1 MGAVIQGVTRLGEPR
16 GTAVASPSAEAI
28 GSAAA
33 AQASGENFPVALRLL
48 PGRYRRRLEA
58 VYGFAR
64 AVDDMGDEAPPDER
78 AQLLD
83 ELEADLGRLYQ
94 FQDPALRE
102 APAQASPAQ
111 ASPAQAS
118 PAQASPAQDGTPD
131 AGPPGD
137 GPRIGV
143 VRALAAMVGEC
154 GVPQQVFADLIR
166 ANRQDQVVTRY
177 PAFSDLAG
185 YCELSANPVGRIVLY
200 VFGAATPE
208 RMILSDRVCT
218 ALQLAEHWQDVAEDY
233 RAGRIYLPAED
244 MERFGCAESDLA
256 ALSAGPQVRAL
267 MAFEVERAGRLLD
280 EGAPLVGN
288 LRGSA
293 RVAVAGY
300 VAGGRAALAAITA
313 AGHDV
318 LRATHKPRRG
328 RLAREMLRAY
338 AAGR

>member
-1 MGAVIQGVTRLGEPR
+1 LGEPL
-16 GTAVASPSAEAI
+16 GPAVVSPSAEAI

-64 AVDDMGDEAPPDER
+64 AVDDMGDEAPPAER

-83 ELEADLGRLYQ
+83 ALEADLGRLYQ

-102 APAQASPAQ
+102 GPAEDGPAE
-111 ASPAQAS
+111 
-118 PAQASPAQDGTPD
+118 
-131 AGPPGD
+131 AGPEL
-137 GPRIGV
+137 GV
-143 VRALAAMVGEC
+143 VRALATVVGEC
-154 GVPQQVFADLIR
+154 AIPQQVFADLIR
-166 ANRQDQVVTRY
+166 ANRQDQVVSRY
-177 PAFSDLAG
+177 PAFSDLVA
-185 YCELSANPVGRIVLY
+185 YCRLSANPVGRIVLH
-200 VFGAATPE
+200 VFGVDTPE
-208 RMILSDRVCT
+208 RRILSDRVCT
-218 ALQLAEHWQDVAEDY
+218 ALQLAEHWQDVAEDFQ
-233 RAGRIYLPAED
+233 AGRIYLPAED

-256 ALSAGPQVRAL
+256 APSAGPQLRAL
-267 MAFEVERAGRLLD
+267 MAFEVERAGQLLD

-288 LRGSA
+288 LHGSA

-300 VAGGRAALAAITA
+300 VAGGRAALAAITE

-318 LRATHKPRRG
+318 LRATYKPRRG

>member
-48 PGRYRRRLEA
+48 PGRYRRRLAA

-78 AQLLD
+78 SQLLD

-102 APAQASPAQ
+102 APAQASPDL
-111 ASPAQAS
+111 ASPAWGGP
-118 PAQASPAQDGTPD
+118 PA

-143 VRALAAMVGEC
+143 VRALATVVGEC

-200 VFGAATPE
+200 VFGAATP
-208 RMILSDRVCT
+208 
-218 ALQLAEHWQDVAEDY
+218 
-233 RAGRIYLPAED
+233 
-244 MERFGCAESDLA
+244 
-256 ALSAGPQVRAL
+256 
-267 MAFEVERAGRLLD
+267 
-280 EGAPLVGN
+280 
-288 LRGSA
+288 
-293 RVAVAGY
+293 
-300 VAGGRAALAAITA
+300 
-313 AGHDV
+313 
-318 LRATHKPRRG
+318 
-328 RLAREMLRAY
+328 
-338 AAGR
+338 

>member
-78 AQLLD
+78 SQLLD

-102 APAQASPAQ
+102 APAQDGT
-111 ASPAQAS
+111 
-118 PAQASPAQDGTPD
+118 AQDGTP
-131 AGPPGD
+131 AVGLPGD

-143 VRALAAMVGEC
+143 VRALAAVVGEC

-256 ALSAGPQVRAL
+256 APSAGPHLRAL

-288 LRGSA
+288 LHGSA

>member
-1 MGAVIQGVTRLGEPR
+1 MVT
-16 GTAVASPSAEAI
+16 PSAEAI

-48 PGRYRRRLEA
+48 PGRYRRRLAA

-64 AVDDMGDEAPPDER
+64 AVDDMGDEAPPGER

-83 ELEADLGRLYQ
+83 ALEADLGRLYQ

-102 APAQASPAQ
+102 
-111 ASPAQAS
+111 
-118 PAQASPAQDGTPD
+118 SPAQDAP
-131 AGPPGD
+131 AQD
-137 GPRIGV
+137 GPAREAMSPGAEPQAPQIGV
-143 VRALAAMVGEC
+143 VRALATVVGEC
-154 GVPQQVFADLIR
+154 AVPQQAFADLIR
-166 ANRQDQVVTRY
+166 ANRQDQVVSRY
-177 PAFSDLAG
+177 PAFSDLVG
-185 YCELSANPVGRIVLY
+185 YCQLSANPVGRIVLH

-218 ALQLAEHWQDVAEDY
+218 ALQLAEHWQDVAEDF

-244 MERFGCAESDLA
+244 MERFGCTESDLA
-256 ALSAGPQVRAL
+256 APSAGPQLRAL
-267 MAFEVERAGRLLD
+267 MAFEVERAGQLLD

-288 LRGSA
+288 LHGSA

-300 VAGGRAALAAITA
+300 VAGGRAALAAIA
-313 AGHDV
+313 GAGHDV